1 MAGAT
6 ETRGPLARAWEAS
19 YLDAS
24 LARDEALR
32 ALDTVDAGSEDAAWA
47 FWLLAL
53 ADGRQGG
60 LQSARGKLQ
69 PARLLFVQHG
79 SARGQALCDEVEA
92 LLALAADNP
101 GRAREIHE
109 AIDAQDDPGY
119 GPFDRF
125 LAHNTRA
132 LAARDLGEHEWAL
145 THFYEALEAAEAS
158 GNAGVHATAMCNLG
172 GMHQELFDLEDARVY
187 SDKALVTARNC
198 GARRIVTAAAA
209 NLIVI
214 HHAAGRLS
222 EALEMARFLTEHPE
236 LQMTGALAG
245 VAVPLALAH
254 FAAGDID
261 RAEAWLEGGSN
272 LTAAHGDGTA
282 FWAWLSARCLMHRGE
297 FALARDLAQRTLR
310 ARQDSE
316 LPYHRMKLMHA
327 AADASEALADYPAAL
342 GLHRQAQ
349 ALYEE
354 LVNHGLRARNRALQA
369 AHDHARVERELAQ
382 AQRSRMEAEND
393 RRRLADLNRAL
404 EAKVAE
410 NELLQARL
418 REQVLRDPLTGL
430 HNRRYLFEMAPG
442 LLELAR
448 QQRQPLSVVLIDLD
462 HFKALNDSHGHAAG
476 DLMLQRLAQVL
487 GTCARRQDI
496 VCRYGGE
503 EFVVVMPDQDGDTAM
518 ARIGEMLQAYCQER
532 VEFRRK
538 RLPPVSFSAG
548 VASYPVHGERLEHLL
563 GRADK
568 ALYRA
573 KEHGR
578 SRAEMAEHTG
588 FATLT

>member
-1 MAGAT
+1 MT
-6 ETRGPLARAWEAS
+6 EAQEANGPLTRAWAS
-19 YLDAS
+19 SFLDPGH
-24 LARDEALR
+24 ARDEALK
-32 ALDTVDAGSEDAAWA
+32 ALDHVAAGSADAAWG

-53 ADGRQGG
+53 ADGRMGA
-60 LQSARGKLQ
+60 LQAAKGTLQ
-69 PARLLFVQHG
+69 PARLLFVQHA
-79 SARGQALCDEVEA
+79 STRGQAMCDELEA
-92 LLALAADNP
+92 LLALEAGNP
-101 GRAREIHE
+101 ARAREIHE
-109 AIDAQDDPGY
+109 AIDAEEDPGY
-119 GPFDRF
+119 RPLDRF
-125 LAHNTRA
+125 VAHHTRA
-132 LAARDLGEHEWAL
+132 LTARQLGEHEWAL
-145 THFYEALEAAEAS
+145 THFYEALEASEDS
-158 GNAGVHATAMCNLG
+158 GNAVAHATALCNLG

-187 SDKALVTARNC
+187 SEKALTAARQSGAKRLVT
-198 GARRIVTAAAA
+198 TAAAL
-209 NLIVI
+209 LIVI

-222 EALEMARFLTEHPE
+222 EATEMARFLMEHPE
-236 LQMTGALAG
+236 LQLPGALAA

-261 RAEAWLEGGSN
+261 RAEAWLEGGSHAN
-272 LTAAHGDGTA
+272 ATHVDGTA

-297 FALARDLAQRTLR
+297 FALARDLARRTLT

-342 GLHRQAQ
+342 ALHRQAQ

-354 LVNHGLRARNRALQA
+354 LVDHGLRARNRALQA
-369 AHDHARVERELAQ
+369 AHDYARVERELAH
-382 AQRSRMEAEND
+382 AQRSRMEAESD

-410 NELLQARL
+410 NELLQAKL

-462 HFKALNDSHGHAAG
+462 HFKALNDTQGHAAG
-476 DLMLQRLAQVL
+476 DVMLQRLAQVL
-487 GTCARRQDI
+487 GATARRQDI

-503 EFVVVMPDQDGDTAM
+503 EFVVVMPDLDGEHALDAIE
-518 ARIGEMLQAYCQER
+518 RMLQSFGQER

-538 RLPPVSFSAG
+538 RLPAVTFSAG
-548 VASYPVHGERLEHLL
+548 VASYPLHGDRLEHLL

-573 KEHGR
+573 KERGR
-578 SRAEMAEHTG
+578 SRIEVAEHTG